1 MRGRGRVRIF
11 SDFPTFFS
19 DFATPSMISL
29 HFLVIPLHVSVISL
43 LWVNSVSVISLPLFF
58 NVLEVFCFAREII
71 LMGVRLLLFTLQLWG
86 G

>member
-1 MRGRGRVRIF
+1 
-11 SDFPTFFS
+11 
-19 DFATPSMISL
+19 MISL

>member
-1 MRGRGRVRIF
+1 
-11 SDFPTFFS
+11 
-19 DFATPSMISL
+19 MISL
-29 HFLVIPLHVSVISL
+29 HFLVIPLRVSVISL

-58 NVLEVFCFAREII
+58 NVLEVFRFAREII

>member
-1 MRGRGRVRIF
+1 
-11 SDFPTFFS
+11 
-19 DFATPSMISL
+19 MISL

-58 NVLEVFCFAREII
+58 DVLEVFCFAREII

>member
-1 MRGRGRVRIF
+1 
-11 SDFPTFFS
+11 
-19 DFATPSMISL
+19 MISL

-43 LWVNSVSVISLPLFF
+43 LWVNLVSVISLPLFF